1 MKLLNHNQALQTELK
16 IIEEEIV
23 LQLWLMMKLIINL
36 MI

>member
-1 MKLLNHNQALQTELK
+1 MNLLNHNQALQTELK